1 MSMRMAQFL
10 TPNRVEAVSHSLCRC
25 PTWWPCWQQQCP
37 GAVRPGEGPRDSPG
51 VTYNDDLHRDGHPDL
66 LHVLQ
71 VELLDNDQEHST
83 DQGIDQGG
91 QVGLGQTFTNV
102 NECLKGRGEEKVSRG
117 ARDAGQHGQ
126 NNGQHLLPKSTP

>member
-1 MSMRMAQFL
+1 M
-10 TPNRVEAVSHSLCRC
+10 
-25 PTWWPCWQQQCP
+25 
-37 GAVRPGEGPRDSPG
+37 RPGEGPRDSPG
-51 VTYNDDLHRDGHPDL
+51 VTYDDDLHRDGHPDL

>member
-1 MSMRMAQFL
+1 MVALLRA
-10 TPNRVEAVSHSLCRC
+10 AVSRC
-25 PTWWPCWQQQCP
+25 CE
-37 GAVRPGEGPRDSPG
+37 VRQSPRDSPD

-102 NECLKGRGEEKVSRG
+102 NEGLKGREEEKGSQG
-117 ARDAGQHGQ
+117 ARDPGQHGQ
-126 NNGQHLLPKSTP
+126 NDGQHLLPQSRA